1 MQVDTR
7 ELMFIKQ
14 NAPRG
19 MTRLVADRL
28 GISTIKV
35 INELR
40 LVKDNYNDAII
51 LETRRLL
58 KDIKGVSFN
67 PKSK

>member
-19 MTRLVADRL
+19 MTRLVADNL
-28 GISTIKV
+28 GINNTKV

-40 LVKDNYNDAII
+40 LIKDNYNDAII

-58 KDIKGVSFN
+58 KEIKGLSFN
-67 PKSK
+67 QKSK

>member
-19 MTRLVADRL
+19 MTRLVADNL
-28 GISTIKV
+28 GINNTKV

-40 LVKDNYNDAII
+40 LIKDNYNDAII